1 MLFLFAEVEENMKRN
16 FVLTLIALASLASLA
31 VPAHAAPP
39 FGSFGG
45 ASGGNNAGDGV
56 IPLQGWALD
65 DDGVLY
71 VDILVDGAVAGR
83 ANLGRSRPR
92 VALEFPGYPDSAHAG
107 FAFQLD
113 TTHYLNGLHTVTARV
128 KSKSGEVVTLNS
140 RTFEFLNTTHN
151 LAPFGAI
158 DFPNVNAE
166 LFGTCNLA
174 NPNRRYSV
182 VTGYALD
189 AGVQRD
195 DTGVGYVELLI
206 DRALIYNSRTSCFY
220 STATGG
226 ETNCYGLRRLD
237 VDRFFPGLPDSV
249 HSGFRYVLDI
259 GELMAFGYTPGKHSL
274 SVRAG
279 DLFGTVRNIAE
290 IPVTFTC
297 ADEVGDDLSFGF
309 IDVPL
314 NGLLYSGTVPTFGW
328 ALDFNGIFSIAVL
341 VDGKIAGPATLG
353 FPRPGVTSL
362 YPGFPESAAP
372 GWRFNLDTTKLAN
385 GEHFLQVQVTDDR
398 GIETFIGERRF
409 IVANPR
415 P

>member
-1 MLFLFAEVEENMKRN
+1 MKRN
-16 FVLTLIALASLASLA
+16 FVLTLLALVSTASLAA
-31 VPAHAAPP
+31 PAEAASP

-45 ASGGNNAGDGV
+45 QSGGGNGGAGV

-65 DDGVLY
+65 DDGILS

-83 ANLGRSRPR
+83 ANLGRSRPG
-92 VALEFPGYPDSAHAG
+92 VAASFPGFPDSAHAG

-113 TTHYLNGLHTVTARV
+113 TTRYLNGLHTVTARV

-158 DFPNVNAE
+158 DFPNPNAE
-166 LFGTCNLA
+166 MFGTCDIL
-174 NPNRRYSV
+174 NPNRRFSV

-189 AGVQRD
+189 AGVQHD
-195 DTGVGYVELLI
+195 DTGVGYVELLL
-206 DRALIYNSRTSCFY
+206 DRSLLYNSKTSCFF
-220 STATGG
+220 SPVTGG
-226 ETNCYGLRRLD
+226 QTNCYGLRRLD
-237 VDRFFPGLPDSV
+237 VERFFPGLPDSV

-259 GELMAFGYTPGKHSL
+259 GELIAFGYTPGHHTL

-290 IPVTFTC
+290 MQVTFTC
-297 ADEVGDDLSFGF
+297 ADDVADDLSFGF
-309 IDVPL
+309 IDLPL
-314 NGLLYSGTVPTFGW
+314 DGRLYSGTVTTFGW
-328 ALDFNGIFSIAVL
+328 ALDFNGIFFITVL
-341 VDGKIAGPATLG
+341 VDGKIVGPATLG
-353 FPRPGVTSL
+353 IPRPGVTSL

-372 GWRFNLDTTKLAN
+372 GWQFALDTTRLSN
-385 GEHFLQVQVTDDR
+385 GEHFLQVIVTDDR
-398 GIETFIGERRF
+398 GIETLIGERRF
-409 IVANPR
+409 VVANPR